1 MEPQRDDGSRRVGV
15 KDIGRCK
22 GGTGCQQNEEKDRC
36 QIVVVHDLFVFT
48 VKRGVGGHAP
58 SFGTLSLSA

>member
-1 MEPQRDDGSRRVGV
+1 M
-15 KDIGRCK
+15 KDTGRCK

-48 VKRGVGGHAP
+48 VKRGLGGHAP